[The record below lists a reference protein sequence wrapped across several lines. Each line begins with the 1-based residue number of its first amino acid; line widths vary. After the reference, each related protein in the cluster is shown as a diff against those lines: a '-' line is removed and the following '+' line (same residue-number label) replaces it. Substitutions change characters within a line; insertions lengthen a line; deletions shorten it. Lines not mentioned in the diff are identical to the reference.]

1 MTERH
6 KKHEQKSVTLGDV
19 YITPTI
25 QRRDVFWTLSNIY
38 DGDFLAKILCGFWP
52 LTIFVKTF
60 IIDV

>member
-38 DGDFLAKILCGFWP
+38 DGDFLAKILSGF
-52 LTIFVKTF
+52 
-60 IIDV
+60 